1 MRRDPVA
8 YAALAA
14 GALGFALL
22 LLLDAWVARALGVA
36 CLFAFI
42 VAGVFA
48 IASPALLD
56 ADEEGEEP

>member
-1 MRRDPVA
+1 MKREPIA
-8 YAALAA
+8 YWALAA

-22 LLLDAWVARALGVA
+22 VAFELWFTRLLGVLG
-36 CLFAFI
+36 LFAFI

-56 ADEEGEEP
+56 GDEDDGEA